1 MKVLHFINSLEI
13 GGAQRLVVDLLPLM
27 RQEGITTDVLLLDNK
42 NEFNDEP
49 YLYVPKKRFSVRYYK
64 RLLDIMNNYDIVHVH
79 LFPTLYIAAL
89 LSLFGKFKV
98 VYTEH
103 NTSNRRRKLKWLRGV
118 ERLVYR
124 RYSRVISISK
134 ETQEALLDWLSLRE
148 PGERFVCIENGVNLS
163 KMRVTQSLSESN
175 EQIFR
180 DKYILMVSR
189 FSAQKDQAT
198 LIRSIP
204 YIADKDIKFVFA
216 GEGTTKANC
225 MLLAKELG
233 VQNRTVFLGNR
244 HDIPLLVFNSVI
256 GVQSSHWEGFGL
268 TAIEFMA
275 VGKPIIASDVPGLS
289 GVVGGAGLL
298 FCPGNYKDLADKISL
313 LLEDSAKYSVISERC
328 LARAKEYT
336 IEKMANRYIKL
347 YNGVCCEKIVKR
359 KILFCDNSLRDLLNF
374 RGDVINSYAAD
385 GFEVVLVAPE
395 TCEFRSDYPH
405 VRYVPV
411 ELSRSGMNPLKELSY
426 MRTLWGIYRRER
438 PDYIFH
444 YTIKPNIYGTLA
456 ARLCRIPS
464 TAMIAGLG
472 YVFNNSGL
480 GNAIARALYRFAM
493 RYSEHV
499 LVLNAYNRDVVL
511 EKGIASLR
519 QLILLPGG
527 EGINLDRFRS

>member
-49 YLYVPKKRFSVRYYK
+49 CLYVPKKRFSVRYYK

-180 DKYILMVSR
+180 DKYLLMVSR

-198 LIRSIP
+198 LIR
-204 YIADKDIKFVFA
+204 YIA
-216 GEGTTKANC
+216 
-225 MLLAKELG
+225 
-233 VQNRTVFLGNR
+233 
-244 HDIPLLVFNSVI
+244 
-256 GVQSSHWEGFGL
+256 
-268 TAIEFMA
+268 
-275 VGKPIIASDVPGLS
+275 
-289 GVVGGAGLL
+289 
-298 FCPGNYKDLADKISL
+298 
-313 LLEDSAKYSVISERC
+313 
-328 LARAKEYT
+328 
-336 IEKMANRYIKL
+336 
-347 YNGVCCEKIVKR
+347 
-359 KILFCDNSLRDLLNF
+359 
-374 RGDVINSYAAD
+374 
-385 GFEVVLVAPE
+385 
-395 TCEFRSDYPH
+395 
-405 VRYVPV
+405 
-411 ELSRSGMNPLKELSY
+411 
-426 MRTLWGIYRRER
+426 
-438 PDYIFH
+438 
-444 YTIKPNIYGTLA
+444 
-456 ARLCRIPS
+456 
-464 TAMIAGLG
+464 
-472 YVFNNSGL
+472 
-480 GNAIARALYRFAM
+480 
-493 RYSEHV
+493 
-499 LVLNAYNRDVVL
+499 
-511 EKGIASLR
+511 
-519 QLILLPGG
+519 
-527 EGINLDRFRS
+527 